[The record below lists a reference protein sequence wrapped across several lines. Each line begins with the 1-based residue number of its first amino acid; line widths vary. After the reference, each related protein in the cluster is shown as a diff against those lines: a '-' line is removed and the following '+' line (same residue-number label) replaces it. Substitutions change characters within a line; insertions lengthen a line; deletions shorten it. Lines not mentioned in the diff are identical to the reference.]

1 MKTNEPLKKALLE
14 QVAQEV
20 EKLLQNIESVEEGKF
35 QEAEQVILK
44 SAMSVG
50 RGWLEQIMNGAR
62 EENCAPARREGA
74 CGHRQRL
81 VGEREKTV
89 LTMMGKITLHRPYY
103 QCMEKE
109 KEQNGEEG
117 TLCRH
122 GEGPLEK
129 LWGIEHGRTSPG
141 VQKIVSYFGAS
152 QTLSEIAEALE
163 MVVPFS
169 IPARQVLPLLQPVGE
184 ALMRQEEEQ
193 VKQMKQE
200 AIQKQSSVPIEGK
213 RQQRALRRWY
223 VELDGVMAR
232 MRRGSVPMAKEEK
245 DRPGDVY
252 REVKVGAIFEAMS
265 GRKRSELVPGVFV
278 DEAGP
283 IQYVARRTTA
293 EDFGYFLSQLAQAC
307 GVQEGDEVVVLGD
320 GAAWIW
326 RLAQEHFP
334 QAVHIV
340 DLWHAREHVWKVANA
355 VYGRGKQPTAIW
367 AKQACDW
374 LSEGNSK
381 LLINATLNLP
391 SIAPEA
397 GASRSVPEIEA
408 DYFRTNE
415 ERMRYP
421 TFRAKGMHLGSGIA
435 EAACKTV
442 LTTVYNCARIKL
454 TVPRDGSTLW
464 SMRFIMHQGGSHD
477 QEQDSEQDTRIN
489 SSRQIDSRHFN
500 RAWHCQEYGAQIPAP
515 SGVVCDASPATQSS
529 FQAGSL
535 QRAGQEVDPGGSLLQ
550 L

>member
-1 MKTNEPLKKALLE
+1 MKTNDLLKKALLE

-20 EKLLQNIESVEEGKF
+20 EKLLQNIESVEEGNF

-50 RGWLEQIMNGAR
+50 RGWLEQMMNGAR
-62 EENCAPARREGA
+62 EENYAHARREGT

-89 LTMMGKITLHRPYY
+89 LTMLGKVTLHRPYY

-109 KEQNGEEG
+109 KEQNGEEA
-117 TLCRH
+117 TTCRH
-122 GEGPLEK
+122 GEVPVDK
-129 LWGIEHGRTSPG
+129 LWGLEHGRTSPG

-163 MVVPFS
+163 MVLPFS
-169 IPARQVLPLLQPVGE
+169 IPARQVLHLLQPVGE

-193 VKQMKQE
+193 VKKMKQE
-200 AIQKQSSVPIEGK
+200 AVQKQSSAPPEGK
-213 RQQRALRRWY
+213 HQQRVSRRWY

-232 MRRGSVPMAKEEK
+232 MRRGSVPMVKEEK

-252 REVKVGAIFEAMS
+252 REIKVGAVFEATR
-265 GRKRSELVPGVFV
+265 GRNRSELVPGVFV

-283 IQYVARRTTA
+283 IEYVARRTTA
-293 EDFGYFLSQLAQAC
+293 EDFGYFLYHLAQTC

-355 VYGRGKQPTAIW
+355 VYGRGKQPAATW

-374 LSEGNSK
+374 LSEGNMEV
-381 LLINATLNLP
+381 LIHAIEDLP
-391 SIAPEA
+391 PIAPEA

-408 DYFRTNE
+408 DYFRTNAK
-415 ERMRYP
+415 RMQYP
-421 TFRAKGMHLGSGIA
+421 AFRAKGMHLGSGIA

-442 LTTVYNCARIKL
+442 VSTRAKRSGMRWTPQGLDAVLALRTTVLNKTYRAFWQQRQHLCA
-454 TVPRDGSTLW
+454 
-464 SMRFIMHQGGSHD
+464 
-477 QEQDSEQDTRIN
+477 
-489 SSRQIDSRHFN
+489 
-500 RAWHCQEYGAQIPAP
+500 
-515 SGVVCDASPATQSS
+515 
-529 FQAGSL
+529 
-535 QRAGQEVDPGGSLLQ
+535 
-550 L
+550 